1 MRPVDL
7 VGFSDDHSLAVL
19 PFVFCGELGVF
30 LVVVV
35 ATVSTTD
42 IFGELAPVIVEL
54 RGIGVS
60 LRALSELVVLSDR
73 VVLCTQMPVDID
85 GAHGA
90 LPVVLDV
97 GDNADI
103 HTTNVSLGDVGASLR
118 TRKMDAVNV
127 FELGVHAGAGILSLA
142 EDGGNARRDV
152 VRDVRHLGLDC
163 DRFGCF
169 DDCDRFGFFDT
180 AFDRSAFGDI
190 TARDV
195 TDMGSCK
202 QNDANEKTDGGDDR
216 DSKGKLELEDR
227 TTLVDSRGFG
237 GLFLGRLGWR
247 EHI

>member
-19 PFVFCGELGVF
+19 PVVFFGELGVF

-35 ATVSTTD
+35 ATVSTTNLR
-42 IFGELAPVIVEL
+42 FGEPASESVEL

-85 GAHGA
+85 GAHFA
-90 LPVVLDV
+90 LPVLLGV
-97 GDNADI
+97 GDNTDL

-127 FELGVHAGAGILSLA
+127 FELGVHAGAGIISLA
-142 EDGGNARRDV
+142 KDGGNARRDV
-152 VRDVRHLGLDC
+152 VRDVRLFRVDGL
-163 DRFGCF
+163 
-169 DDCDRFGFFDT
+169 DCDRFGFFDI
-180 AFDRSAFGDI
+180 RDI
-190 TARDV
+190 TTREGMFDI
-195 TDMGSCK
+195 DSCK
-202 QNDANEKTDGGDDR
+202 QNDANEKTDGGEDR

-227 TTLVDSRGFG
+227 PTFG
-237 GLFLGRLGWR
+237 LGCR